1 MLAGVLHPDFST
13 INVVLQRESK
23 NIFTVSS
30 PYTKRE
36 RERERESKF
45 WATDLFCHE
54 KQVTEKQKL
63 SAANSLSFQL
73 CSLGQDGNLGGWA
86 RLRELE

>member
-1 MLAGVLHPDFST
+1 MLAGVLHPDFGT

-36 RERERESKF
+36 REKER
-45 WATDLFCHE
+45 
-54 KQVTEKQKL
+54 
-63 SAANSLSFQL
+63 ANSGLLICFAMRSK
-73 CSLGQDGNLGGWA
+73 
-86 RLRELE
+86 